1 MKTPSHY
8 LDKSVVRF
16 VETEETHLLQI
27 MWYETTYLLLLRDFF
42 GHFSKLAI
50 IRIDFTTTLSAFCML
65 PYACLHNTMM
75 LHCQKCMNYFAHI
88 CSEMKIPVWKILRM
102 IYVDD

>member
-27 MWYETTYLLLLRDFF
+27 MWYETTTYLLRDFF
-42 GHFSKLAI
+42 DHFSKLAM
-50 IRIDFTTTLSAFCML
+50 IRIDFTT
-65 PYACLHNTMM
+65 
-75 LHCQKCMNYFAHI
+75 
-88 CSEMKIPVWKILRM
+88 
-102 IYVDD
+102 

>member
-27 MWYETTYLLLLRDFF
+27 MWYETTTYLLPLRDFF
-42 GHFSKLAI
+42 GHFSKLAM
-50 IRIDFTTTLSAFCML
+50 IRIDFTT
-65 PYACLHNTMM
+65 
-75 LHCQKCMNYFAHI
+75 
-88 CSEMKIPVWKILRM
+88 
-102 IYVDD
+102 